1 MDSQDSDSQAG
12 ESGDLDASD
21 TQMDMNVDVQPNET
35 QPADMNMDIQMNGSA
50 SMEMGTCSDDVD
62 LMDTKSQGPT
72 RVADPPT
79 QNSSIHRALRER
91 GVDSSVANFVNY
103 FGTASTSA
111 ESQQRPRQ
119 QPHGPARALHYARPS
134 TSRCQDDVHAAD
146 PESRP
151 ELSGPYSSLFE
162 LTRSVLLNERL
173 RAAVES
179 DDEADLHHTVC

>member
-1 MDSQDSDSQAG
+1 MDSQENDSQPG

-21 TQMDMNVDVQPNET
+21 NQMDMNVDVQPIET
-35 QPADMNMDIQMNGSA
+35 QPTDLNMDIQMNGST
-50 SMEMGTCSDDVD
+50 SMETGTYSDTVD
-62 LMDTKSQGPT
+62 LMDTNGQGPM
-72 RVADPPT
+72 RVADPPA
-79 QNSSIHRALRER
+79 QSSSIHRALRER

-119 QPHGPARALHYARPS
+119 QPDYARPS
-134 TSRCQDDVHAAD
+134 TSRCQDDMHAAD
-146 PESRP
+146 AELRP